1 MVLLVLALIPSLAL
15 AALWGVSTAQLALD
29 WRLQARHAAL
39 AERGI
44 TLTGDLATALREER
58 RLTAEILADPETS
71 PTALRQQRERTDKA
85 VRAFRSGTG
94 SGTTGLHGELRDA
107 LARARDEL
115 RVLPEVREDVDDR
128 ISTQPV
134 VFGSFTLMIDSALK
148 FTDALGN
155 TDNGAVSVRAQP
167 LTDLMW
173 ANETLAREDA
183 VLTRGWAAGHLD
195 KTERSDLVE
204 WIGAQQYLFEDRIAS
219 RLPEAEAAFHH
230 DTTLMDA
237 WHTKT
242 VVEQTL
248 LQVPLTEPGDL
259 PREAGRWREAMEE
272 LQPRLHELT
281 GRLAAD
287 FNRANA
293 DSVRDLMVRMVAASA
308 IGLGAVVV
316 VIALTLWLTGSL
328 RQRILALRDEA
339 ARLETELPAVVERL
353 QRGEDIDVDAEVREV
368 PHGDDELGRLGQA
381 LNLARRSAVETAVR
395 ETEQHRGF
403 ERLLQRIARRTQ
415 LLIGLQLK
423 KLDEMERRHEDPEVL
438 EGLFDLD
445 HLAARLRRYEENL
458 VILGGGQPQRRW
470 RRPVPVLDVLRS
482 ALGEVQDYRRIQ
494 IEVQGR
500 PWLSERAV
508 GPVAHILAELMEN
521 ATAFSK
527 PPNPV
532 EARAGLV
539 GRGLVV
545 EIEDR
550 GLGMEPEEYDRLN
563 AMMAEPPR
571 MDMMSRADDARLGL
585 YVVARLAAGL
595 ALTLEFRPSVF
606 GGTRVIVMIPA
617 ELVAD
622 APEPDAGAD
631 ADADAGAGAG
641 GSGNTGAGPRSDAD
655 ADGGRAT
662 AAAAGKPLPAA
673 RGTAERAEPAGAP
686 AAPAGPSADLPRR
699 SRGQAAAAV
708 AGGGTGTPDGGSRTP
723 DGRTGADGAAVN
735 GTDGG
740 TRPLPR
746 RVRQASL
753 TPELRNPPRRPG
765 TDEDASP
772 HAHPAPERSGATVGA
787 FQRQSRIT
795 RGPGSEQDIPPADVS
810 TPQPGGTA
818 REDRE

>member
-1 MVLLVLALIPSLAL
+1 MALRSRTPEEPGRGADPVRRPRSLRTVLLVLALIPSVAL
-15 AALWGVSTAQLALD
+15 AALWGVSTARLALD

-39 AERGI
+39 ADRGI
-44 TLTGDLATALREER
+44 ALTGDLAAGLQEER
-58 RLTAEILADPETS
+58 RLTAESLAGPGSSRD
-71 PTALRQQRERTDKA
+71 ALRKQRERTDRA
-85 VRAFRSGTG
+85 VRAFRSGTD
-94 SGTTGLHGELRDA
+94 SGTAGLHGELRDA
-107 LARARDEL
+107 LSRAREEL
-115 RVLPEVREDVDDR
+115 RVLPDIRDSVDDG
-128 ISTQPV
+128 SGTQPV
-134 VFGSFTLMIDSALK
+134 AFESFTVLIDSALQ
-148 FTDALGN
+148 FADALGN

-173 ANETLAREDA
+173 ATEMLAREDA
-183 VLTRGWAAGHLD
+183 VLTRGWTAGHLG
-195 KTERSDLVE
+195 KTERSRLVE
-204 WIGAQQYLFEDRIAS
+204 WIGAQQYLLTDRIES
-219 RLPEAEAAFHH
+219 RLSEAESAFHQ
-230 DTTLMDA
+230 DMTLKDA

-248 LQVPLTEPGDL
+248 LQLPLTEPGDL
-259 PREAGRWREAMEE
+259 PREAGQWRKAMAG
-272 LQPRLHELT
+272 LRPPLRELT

-287 FNRANA
+287 FNRAN
-293 DSVRDLMVRMVAASA
+293 DGSVRDLMARTVAASA

-316 VIALTLWLTGSL
+316 VIGLSLWLTGSL

-353 QRGEDIDVDAEVREV
+353 QRGEDIDVEAEVREV

-521 ATAFSK
+521 AAVFSK

-532 EARAGLV
+532 EARAGVV

-550 GLGMEPEEYDRLN
+550 GLGMEPEEYERLN

-595 ALTLEFRPSVF
+595 GLTLEFRPSVF

-617 ELVAD
+617 ELVAGEPEPESD
-622 APEPDAGAD
+622 APEGA
-631 ADADAGAGAG
+631 AAPA
-641 GSGNTGAGPRSDAD
+641 
-655 ADGGRAT
+655 GRA
-662 AAAAGKPLPAA
+662 LPAA
-673 RGTAERAEPAGAP
+673 RGAGEPKD
-686 AAPAGPSADLPRR
+686 AAQPSAAEEPSPGLPRR

-708 AGGGTGTPDGGSRTP
+708 TGGTGTRDGGAAPHS
-723 DGRTGADGAAVN
+723 GAVN
-735 GTDGG
+735 GAGG
-740 TRPLPR
+740 GASPLPR
-746 RVRQASL
+746 RVRQAGL
-753 TPELRNPPRRPG
+753 TPELRNPPRRTG

-787 FQRQSRIT
+787 FQRQSRII
-795 RGPGSEQDIPPADVS
+795 RGPASEQDLPPADVS
-810 TPQPGGTA
+810 PPQPGGTA

>member
-1 MVLLVLALIPSLAL
+1 MILLVLALIPSVAL
-15 AALWGVSTAQLALD
+15 AALWGVSTTQLALD
-29 WRLQARHAAL
+29 WRLQDRHAAL
-39 AERGI
+39 AERGVA
-44 TLTGDLATALREER
+44 LTGDLAAALQEER
-58 RLTAEILADPETS
+58 RLTAEILADPGTS
-71 PTALRQQRERTDKA
+71 PAALRKQRERTDRA

-94 SGTTGLHGELRDA
+94 SGTDGLHTELRDA
-107 LARARDEL
+107 LAGAREEL
-115 RVLPEVREDVDDR
+115 RVLPEVREDVDDG

-134 VFGSFTLMIDSALK
+134 AFGSFTVMIDSALE

-155 TDNGAVSVRAQP
+155 TDNGAVSVKAQP

-173 ANETLAREDA
+173 ATETLAREDA
-183 VLTRGWAAGHLD
+183 VLTRGWTAGHLD

-219 RLPEAEAAFHH
+219 RLPEAEAAFHQ
-230 DTTLMDA
+230 DMTLMDA

-248 LQVPLTEPGDL
+248 LQVPLTEPEDL

-272 LQPRLHELT
+272 LRPRLDELT

-287 FNRANA
+287 FHRAGA
-293 DSVRDLMVRMVAASA
+293 DSVRSLMTRMVAASA

-316 VIALTLWLTGSL
+316 VIALSLWLTGSL
-328 RQRILALRDEA
+328 RQRIFALRDEA

-368 PHGDDELGRLGQA
+368 PHGDDELGRLGQT

-470 RRPVPVLDVLRS
+470 RKPVPVLDVLRS

-494 IEVQGR
+494 IEVQGT

-508 GPVAHILAELMEN
+508 GPVAHIVAELMEN

-563 AMMAEPPR
+563 EMMAEPPR
-571 MDMMSRADDARLGL
+571 MDIMSRADDARLGL

-595 ALTLEFRPSVF
+595 GLTLEFRPSVF

-617 ELVAD
+617 GLVAD
-622 APEPDAGAD
+622 EPEP
-631 ADADAGAGAG
+631 AG
-641 GSGNTGAGPRSDAD
+641 GGVRGAASP
-655 ADGGRAT
+655 
-662 AAAAGKPLPAA
+662 AGKSLPAA
-673 RGTAERAEPAGAP
+673 RGAGEAEDTARATAAG
-686 AAPAGPSADLPRR
+686 GPSPELPRR

-708 AGGGTGTPDGGSRTP
+708 TGGTGGPDDGAGTHDDGSAP
-723 DGRTGADGAAVN
+723 HDGRSAPHDGAAN
-735 GTDGG
+735 GPAAAPVTGAS
-740 TRPLPR
+740 PLPR

-753 TPELRNPPRRPG
+753 TPELRNPPRRTG

-772 HAHPAPERSGATVGA
+772 HPHPAPERSGATVGA
-787 FQRQSRIT
+787 FQRQSRII
-795 RGPGSEQDIPPADVS
+795 RGPASEQDIPPADVS